1 MSDHPGTDRLRAM
14 FCDHLSIMRGK
25 YLPATKMKDDES
37 RFAQPTFSV
46 HYDKD
51 LLIEAPGTKCLEGI
65 PDMTLRWKGD
75 EIRPGW
81 EPATQ
86 VVTGD
91 LYQADG
97 TPLPM
102 CPRGALKRAVAG
114 WKALGLTPKVGIEL
128 EAYAFV
134 RRDDGEIV
142 PYDNPGGVV
151 YGTGNF
157 TDPRRITDAIWAK
170 AQEIGLPL
178 DLITAEYDT
187 PQFEFTLTYDE
198 ALAHVDTVVLFRQM
212 AREVA
217 LDHGV
222 LLTFLPKPI
231 PGKGGNGLHVNLSF
245 DDAKGRNALAN
256 GAQGDPGNM
265 NDLARGCVAG
275 WMKHHRGMAGLVA
288 PNAMSYARLQPASLS
303 GYWCNWG
310 GDNRNVTVRL
320 SAEGGKK
327 ARLEHRMADAAANP
341 YTVVATV
348 LQAALLGVQGKYPL
362 QPMETGDGFTRNDAT
377 HGVAASLSEA
387 LDDLVAD
394 RALGAAV
401 GQGLVDN
408 HVYMKRAEVTKTEA
422 LEGSDLRDWYIWYI

>member
-1 MSDHPGTDRLRAM
+1 MPDRLRAM

-25 YLPATKMKDDES
+25 YLPASKMRDDES

-51 LLIEAPGTKCLEGI
+51 LLLEAPGTKCLEGI
-65 PDMTLRWKGD
+65 PDMALRWRGD
-75 EIRPGW
+75 DIRQGW
-81 EPATQ
+81 EPDTR
-86 VVTGD
+86 VVMGD

-97 TPLPM
+97 SPLPM
-102 CPRGALKRAVAG
+102 CPRGALKRAVAA
-114 WKALGLTPKVGIEL
+114 WEKHGLTPKVGIEL
-128 EAYAFV
+128 EAFAFV
-134 RRDDGEIV
+134 RNADGKVV

-157 TDPRRITDAIWAK
+157 TDPARFTDAIWNK

-187 PQFEFTLTYDE
+187 PQFEFTLTFDRAVE
-198 ALAHVDTVVLFRQM
+198 HVDTVVLFRQM

-217 LDHGV
+217 WDHGV
-222 LLTFLPKPI
+222 LLSFLPKPVA
-231 PGKGGNGLHVNLSF
+231 GKGGSGVHVNLSF
-245 DDAKGRNALAN
+245 TEKRDHNALAN
-256 GAQGDPGNM
+256 GDRGDPGNM

-275 WMKHHRGMAGLVA
+275 WMRHHRGIAGLVA
-288 PNAMSYARLQPASLS
+288 PNALSYARLQPASLS

-327 ARLEHRMADAAANP
+327 ARLEHRMPDAAANP
-341 YTVVATV
+341 YTTVATI
-348 LQAALLGVQGKYPL
+348 LQAALLGVEGKYPL
-362 QPMETGDGFTRNDAT
+362 QNMETGDGFTGNDAD
-377 HGVAASLSEA
+377 HGVAASLTEA
-387 LDDLVAD
+387 LDDLAAD
-394 RALGAAV
+394 TALSAAV

-408 HVYMKRAEVTKTEA
+408 HIFMKRAEVDKTA
-422 LEGSDLRDWYIWYI
+422 GLEGDALRDFYIWYI